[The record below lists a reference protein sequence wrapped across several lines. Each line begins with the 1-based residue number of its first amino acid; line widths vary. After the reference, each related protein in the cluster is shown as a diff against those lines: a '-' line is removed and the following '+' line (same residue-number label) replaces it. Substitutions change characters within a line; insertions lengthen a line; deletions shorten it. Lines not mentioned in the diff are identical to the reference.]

1 MYCITNNV
9 LYVCEVKAIV
19 LTNVTSK
26 RQKENKME
34 STRKRKSEKLP
45 TDVKKS
51 LVKFVESQ
59 PTQLDAADKI
69 GISRGNLMA
78 ITVRGT
84 CHPDTATKIREA
96 LSIN

>member
-1 MYCITNNV
+1 MQNNMD
-9 LYVCEVKAIV
+9 
-19 LTNVTSK
+19 TS
-26 RQKENKME
+26 R
-34 STRKRKSEKLP
+34 RRKSEKLP
-45 TDVKKS
+45 SDIKRS
-51 LVKFVESQ
+51 LAKFIESQ
-59 PTQLDAADKI
+59 PTQLDAAEKI